1 MVITIDGAAGV
12 GKTTTAKKLASKL
25 GFRYLDT
32 GAMYRAITY
41 FFIKNEIDIESKD
54 MVISSLDTLK
64 LDVSFPIDRP
74 TKIVL
79 DGKDISQDIR
89 KKVVTNQV
97 SQVSA
102 MKDVRKKM
110 VKMQKEIVNNGNF
123 VVEGRDIGT
132 VVFPNADYK
141 FFLSAS
147 LESRIDRRYVE
158 MKSKNHK
165 INKDEIKNNLIKR
178 DKNDIERKNSPL
190 LKADDAIEID
200 TTNISINEQVLI
212 IYNKIKQ
219 GISE

>member
-12 GKTTTAKKLASKL
+12 GKTTTAKKLAKKL

-41 FFIKNEIDIESKD
+41 FFIQHQVDIESKD

-64 LDVSFPIDRP
+64 LDVSFPTDRP

-97 SQVSA
+97 SEVSA
-102 MKDVRKKM
+102 IKDVRKKM

-132 VVFPNADYK
+132 VVFPNAEHK
-141 FFLSAS
+141 FFLVADYNIRS
-147 LESRIDRRYVE
+147 ERRL
-158 MKSKNHK
+158 
-165 INKDEIKNNLIKR
+165 KDFDNVNEKLDLSDIKDDLIKR
-178 DKNDIERKNSPL
+178 DKRDKSRKLSPL
-190 LKADDAIEID
+190 KKAEDAIVID
-200 TTNISINEQVLI
+200 TSSCSVDEQVES
-212 IYNKIKQ
+212 IYKYV
-219 GISE
+219 ERV